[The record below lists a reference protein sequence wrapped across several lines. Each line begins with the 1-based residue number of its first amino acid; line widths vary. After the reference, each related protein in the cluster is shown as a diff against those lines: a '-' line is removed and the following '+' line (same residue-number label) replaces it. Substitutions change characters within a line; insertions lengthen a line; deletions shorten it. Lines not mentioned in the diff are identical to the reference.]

1 MPLLIHNTLTQ
12 KKEEFVPLDPPRVRM
27 YVCGVTVYDLCHIG
41 HARAGIVFDVI
52 YRYLKFRGYEVYYV
66 RNVTDIDDKIINRA
80 REAGLVWSDVAEK
93 YTAEFHAD
101 MDALGLLRPDS
112 EPKATG
118 HLPEMIEMIE
128 SLIQKGH
135 AYASGGSVYF
145 AVKSFETYGK
155 LSKRNLDDLM
165 AGARVEVDET
175 KRDPLDFALWKAA
188 KPGEPTW
195 DSPWGA
201 GRPGWHIECSAMG
214 RKYLGETFD
223 IHGGGKDLVF
233 PHHENEIAQ
242 SECSSGRPPVRY
254 WTHNGFVTINE
265 EKMSKSLGNFF
276 TIQDLIR
283 LYHPEAIRLFLLSSH
298 YRSPIDFCDQYVA
311 EAYKSL
317 ARFYDLLARAGEMGG
332 NLDGGAE
339 PGARAKFI
347 ELMDDDF
354 NTATAIAFLNGELRR
369 LNQIRA
375 DMEKMKK
382 NSDDRKSAL
391 SKFITGVAGIKEL
404 GGVLGLFSVNPAEFM
419 EKARGKKLE
428 EAGLT
433 QQSLTAMIEE
443 RLKARS
449 AKDFKRADEIRDEL
463 AGKGLLLH
471 DTPQGVTWSVKF
483 E

>member
-12 KKEEFVPLDPPRVRM
+12 KKEEFVPLDPPKARM

-52 YRYLKFRGYEVYYV
+52 YRYLKFRGYDVFYV

-80 REAGLVWSDVAEK
+80 RESGLVWSDVAEK
-93 YTAEFHAD
+93 YTAEFHSD
-101 MDALGLLRPDS
+101 MDTLGLLRPDS

-128 SLIQKGH
+128 ALIRRGH
-135 AYASGGSVYF
+135 AYESDGSVYF
-145 AVKSFETYGK
+145 AVKSFESYGK
-155 LSKRNLDDLM
+155 LSKKNLDDLM
-165 AGARVEVDET
+165 SGARVEVDET

-195 DSPWGA
+195 DSPWGP

-242 SECSSGRPPVRY
+242 SECSSGHPPVRY
-254 WTHNGFVTINE
+254 WIHNGFVTINE

-276 TIQDLIR
+276 TIKDLLR

-298 YRSPIDFCDQYVA
+298 YRSPIDFADQYVA

-317 ARFYDLLARAGEMGG
+317 ARFYDLLARASEMAGT
-332 NLDGGAE
+332 LDSGADSE
-339 PGARAKFI
+339 TKAKFI

-369 LNQIRA
+369 LNQLRA

-382 NSDDRKSAL
+382 SSDDYKKAVSAFV
-391 SKFITGVAGIKEL
+391 SGSAGIREL
-404 GGVLGLFSVNPAEFM
+404 GGVLGLFGEKPADFM
-419 EKARGKKLE
+419 EKARAKKLE
-428 EAGLT
+428 ESGLT
-433 QQSLTAMIEE
+433 QKSVSEMIEE
-443 RLKARS
+443 RVKAR
-449 AKDFKRADEIRDEL
+449 AGKDFKKADAIRDEL
-463 AGKGLLLH
+463 ASKGVLLH

-483 E
+483 D